1 MIVQCKSCQKK
12 FLVSENV
19 IPKEGME
26 VQCGVCS
33 STWFQKPEIKKKS
46 KPKSKKITQEKIET
60 ASDGKI
66 ETASDGKI
74 ETASDGKIETASDGK
89 KYKFLGKQWALVLPS
104 GKAGRLAKSHIKKE
118 LDEKIGRSIDPSVE
132 SMSIATSEKDEKN
145 KGIGF
150 LTSIFIILIGA
161 ISAIGVLET
170 FKNELAV
177 YWPELESY
185 LEYVYETLMNIR
197 TILRDLFY
205 SY

>member
-1 MIVQCKSCQKK
+1 MIIQCKSCQKK

-46 KPKSKKITQEKIET
+46 KPKSKKIAQE
-60 ASDGKI
+60 KI

-104 GKAGRLAKSHIKKE
+104 GKSGRLAKSDIAKE
-118 LDEKIGRSIDPSVE
+118 LDEKIGKSIDPSME
-132 SMSIATSEKDEKN
+132 SMSINASGDEK
-145 KGIGF
+145 GQSIGF
-150 LTSIFIILIGA
+150 LASIFIILIGA
-161 ISAIGVLET
+161 ISTIGILET
-170 FKNELAV
+170 FKSELIV
-177 YWPELESY
+177 YWPELEFY
-185 LEYVYETLMNIR
+185 LEYVYETLKNIR
-197 TILRDLFY
+197 IILRDLFY

>member
-1 MIVQCKSCQKK
+1 MIIQCKSCQKK
-12 FLVSENV
+12 FLVSENA

-66 ETASDGKI
+66 ETASDGK
-74 ETASDGKIETASDGK
+74 
-89 KYKFLGKQWALVLPS
+89 KYKFLGKQWALILAS
-104 GKAGRLAKSHIKKE
+104 GKSGRLAKSDIAKE
-118 LDEKIGRSIDPSVE
+118 LDEKIGRSIDPSME
-132 SMSIATSEKDEKN
+132 NMSVNAPEDEKDQ
-145 KGIGF
+145 GIGF
-150 LTSIFIILIGA
+150 LASIFIILIGA
-161 ISAIGVLET
+161 IATIGVLET
-170 FKNELAV
+170 FKNELVV
-177 YWPELESY
+177 YWPELEFY

>member
-1 MIVQCKSCQKK
+1 MIIQCKSCQKK
-12 FLVSENV
+12 FLVSENA

-33 STWFQKPEIKKKS
+33 NTWFQKPEIKKKA
-46 KPKSKKITQEKIET
+46 KPKFKSEKIMQE
-60 ASDGKI
+60 KI

-104 GKAGRLAKSHIKKE
+104 GKAGRLAKNEISKE
-118 LDEKIGRSIDPSVE
+118 LDEKIERSIDPSIQ

-145 KGIGF
+145 QGIGF
-150 LTSIFIILIGA
+150 LTSIFIILIGV
-161 ISAIGVLET
+161 IFTIGVLET
-170 FKNELAV
+170 FKNELVV
-177 YWPELESY
+177 YWPELEFY
-185 LEYVYETLMNIR
+185 LEYVYETLRNIR
-197 TILRDLFY
+197 TISRDLFY

>member
-66 ETASDGKI
+66 ETASDGK
-74 ETASDGKIETASDGK
+74 
-89 KYKFLGKQWALVLPS
+89 KYKFLGKQWAVVLSS
-104 GKAGRLAKSHIKKE
+104 GKIGRLAKSDIGKE
-118 LDEKIGRSIDPSVE
+118 LDEKIGKAIDPSME
-132 SMSIATSEKDEKN
+132 SMSVNTSEDEKDQ
-145 KGIGF
+145 GIGF
-150 LTSIFIILIGA
+150 LASVFIILIGA
-161 ISAIGVLET
+161 ISTIGILET
-170 FKNELAV
+170 FKNELIV
-177 YWPELESY
+177 YWPELEFY
-185 LEYVYETLMNIR
+185 LEYVYETLQNIR
-197 TILRDLFY
+197 IILRDLFY

>member
-12 FLVSENV
+12 FLVSEDV

-33 STWFQKPEIKKKS
+33 STWFQKPEVKKKS
-46 KPKSKKITQEKIET
+46 KPKSKKITQE
-60 ASDGKI
+60 
-66 ETASDGKI
+66 
-74 ETASDGKIETASDGK
+74 KIETASDGK

-145 KGIGF
+145 KCIGF

>member
-1 MIVQCKSCQKK
+1 MIIQCKSCQKK
-12 FLVSENV
+12 FLVSENA
-19 IPKEGME
+19 IPKGGME
-26 VQCGVCS
+26 VQCGICS

-46 KPKSKKITQEKIET
+46 KPKSKKITQE
-60 ASDGKI
+60 
-66 ETASDGKI
+66 
-74 ETASDGKIETASDGK
+74 KIETASDGK

>member
-1 MIVQCKSCQKK
+1 MIIQCKSCQKK
-12 FLVSENV
+12 FLVSENA

-66 ETASDGKI
+66 ETASDGK
-74 ETASDGKIETASDGK
+74 
-89 KYKFLGKQWALVLPS
+89 KYKFLGKQWALVLAS
-104 GKAGRLAKSHIKKE
+104 GKSGRLAKSDIAKE
-118 LDEKIGRSIDPSVE
+118 LDEKIGRSIDPSME
-132 SMSIATSEKDEKN
+132 NMSVNAPEDEKDQ
-145 KGIGF
+145 GIGF
-150 LTSIFIILIGA
+150 LTSVFIILIGA
-161 ISAIGVLET
+161 ITAIGVLET
-170 FKNELAV
+170 FKNELVV
-177 YWPELESY
+177 YWPELEFY